1 MKEKL
6 APLNVWDAVC
16 FCLRHAER
24 IEAVQASL
32 AASGE
37 GPFPTP
43 MAEREMFLKMAR
55 FFEVIDQHEAAIKE
69 CLREELKKTRAPQG
83 EPA

>member
-24 IEAVQASL
+24 IEQVQASL

-37 GPFPTP
+37 GPYPTP
-43 MAEREMFLKMAR
+43 MAEREMFLKIAR
-55 FFEVIDQHEAAIKE
+55 LLEVIDQHEEAIRK
-69 CLREELKKTRAPQG
+69 CLRDEMRNAKQG